1 LEDEQSEIIDPAE
14 RSLARESMAETIE
27 VHIDGVV
34 ATVSLNRPDV
44 RNAFN
49 PAMIAELTQA
59 FSDLGNRNDVRT
71 VHLRGNGP
79 SFSAGA
85 DVSWMRSSLDLSQ
98 EENLADAT
106 RMSEMFATVDSCP
119 HPVVCAV
126 HGACLGGGMGLM
138 AVCDV
143 VVAEQGTVF
152 GFTEGKLGIIPAV
165 ISRFALR
172 RIGESWARALYLTA
186 ERFDAELAMRIG
198 LVHWVAEVGQLES
211 VVSEKLREL
220 RSSAPNAV
228 RAAKELIRQARLLSD
243 EELRDLTTASIA
255 RIRTS
260 DEGQEGLRAFLEK
273 RQAGW
278 IDGDRG

>member
-1 LEDEQSEIIDPAE
+1 
-14 RSLARESMAETIE
+14 MGETIE
-27 VHIDGVV
+27 VRIDEAV
-34 ATVSLNRPDV
+34 ATVSLNRPEV

-49 PAMIAELTQA
+49 PVMIDELTKA
-59 FSDLGNRNDVRT
+59 FRNLGSRTDVRA
-71 VHLRGNGP
+71 VHLRGNG
-79 SFSAGA
+79 SCFSAGA
-85 DVSWMRSSLDLSQ
+85 DVGWMRSSLDLSE

-106 RMSEMFATVDSCP
+106 RMSEMFATIDASVY
-119 HPVVCAV
+119 PVVCQV

-152 GFTEGKLGIIPAV
+152 GFTEAKLGILPAV
-165 ISRFALR
+165 ISRFVLR

-186 ERFDAELAMRIG
+186 ERFDAALATRIG
-198 LVHWVAEVGQLES
+198 LVHWVVEDAELETVVGD
-211 VVSEKLREL
+211 KLREL
-220 RSSAPNAV
+220 VSSAPNAV
-228 RAAKELIRQARLLSD
+228 RAAKELITQARLLSD
-243 EELRDLTTASIA
+243 DDLSDLTTSGIA

-278 IDGDRG
+278 LGRNRS